1 MKKRFLSLLLAL
13 SLTAVLAAPVLA
25 ADTAATIRLSKTT
38 GTVSV
43 SKSSGKSLTLL
54 SNMRLYNGY
63 HVATSAKSYAW
74 MNLDDAKLVK
84 EDASSEVEV
93 RKNGKKLEV
102 NLISGKIF
110 FDVTEKL
117 DDDESLNIST
127 STMIA
132 GIRGT
137 AGYVEVLDRWTT
149 GLTVLEGVVQCS
161 VADPVTGQVKTEDV
175 RGGETVWGVVY
186 PQEQAGDKCDI
197 VRREWTVEGTPGFVL
212 WDVVRDMDLCDR
224 IQADTGVDIPLELAK
239 EAGGDPSGREPDRQ
253 TATPEVLDEIK
264 QRLERDETDLQQR
277 QEQVDTALRE
287 QDAGGSPDKVFVQNP
302 ASNNNS
308 GSGSSS
314 APSESTVT
322 LTMPVTDMDVQQ
334 ALNRPATQ
342 RVVVVP
348 GASSAPLDIG
358 INMTVDSGKTLTL
371 NSGVPAQVLGSLTVN
386 GTADLGDDL
395 TNNGT
400 VTVNS
405 ANTLRVAGSLTN
417 NHTMIVTATGRS
429 ITEGTFTNSAG
440 AALDLTDGARVL
452 AGHFALTAPVEG
464 WSVSGT
470 QSDGYYHLVQSAT
483 VGDFTVTGGKLDT
496 DYSYAGGVLTVKTAT
511 PLTVSSNAETQD
523 TIFVAKDIN
532 ADITL
537 AGVNINVGDI
547 WGGTENKKTAFQV
560 EKDSSGHV
568 KVTLAGG
575 TTNSLTSGTGHSGLE
590 MDSSTGTLTIEGPG
604 ALTAQGSMGSGS
616 GIGGS
621 YEGAGACTI
630 IINGGDI
637 TAIGATQ
644 SMNGGYQGFG
654 GAGIGTAHGNATV
667 TINGG
672 NITAYGEKAN
682 VSGGSYGSVGIGTA
696 YGKTASVTINGGT
709 VNAFG
714 QVGIG
719 NYNTFEY
726 GTSASITM
734 TGGAVNATG
743 KMVGIGCT
751 DQYNGGRVVSSKV
764 TISGDAN
771 VTAINEDANGSAIG
785 ASSTSSIAGTASV
798 RGKPQKL
805 ITPVPDGW
813 AVSGPDASGYYT
825 LVSSTMPL
833 TDDEVQA
840 LLNGADNITIK
851 ANADASKNTLTID
864 SGLTVAAGKTL
875 TLEPGI
881 DIEMQASRNIE
892 IGGTM
897 TANSIHDVSAMV
909 TVNDGAS
916 LRLLGDLT
924 GNAAV
929 LRVAATGSAIIDG
942 VLNLGATPRM
952 LLQAKPGATVKAKTA
967 YGSSWETYWSW
978 SAAAADGYR
987 TYTYTPP
994 PFSVTFNAAGGTFS
1008 DGGNEKTVQT
1018 GDDGIVLAADWPTP
1032 ARTGYAFVGWFT
1044 NSGSSGT
1051 ERETDYAFVEDTTLY
1066 AHWSNFWS
1074 YDEATKTLTIFS
1086 NGTFESTPP
1095 WDSLKSDITTV
1106 TIKSGVTSIEDSAFL
1121 DCANLT
1127 SVTIPDSVTSI
1138 GMAAF
1143 RGCTSLTGVTIP
1155 DGVTSIGMSAFQD
1168 CSALA
1173 SVTIPNSVTS
1183 IGYSAFRDCDNLTD
1197 VTIPSSVKTIGG
1209 SVFNSCDNLTRVEIQ
1224 GGITNIGDYTF
1235 YYCEKLASVTIPNSV
1250 TTIGE
1255 GAFGMCS
1262 SLTNLTIPQ
1271 NVTTIRNNAFESCLK
1286 LTNIEIP
1293 SGVTSIEQKVFSG
1306 CSALTSVTIPNGVT
1320 SVGKGAFS
1328 YCSALTNVTIP
1339 NSVTTIEES
1348 AFEFCTSL
1356 TDITV
1361 PSTVLSIGGE
1371 TFANCTEL
1379 QSAAMNCGITTL
1391 PTGIFRNCTSLKNV
1405 TFPSSLKI
1413 INTETFAEC
1422 TGLTE
1427 IDLPEGLTTINGDSF
1442 QGCTSLAKV
1451 KLPSTVTTVARTAF
1465 NKDQN
1470 IEFTYAG
1477 DDTAWT
1483 SLMKDSEGTI
1493 GGSGWTVHCTD
1504 GDGTYTETGWTFN
1517 ATP

>member
-1 MKKRFLSLLLAL
+1 MKKRFLSLLLTL
-13 SLTAVLAAPVLA
+13 SLTAGLMAPALA

-43 SKSSGKSLTLL
+43 SKSSGKSVTLL

-63 HVATSAKSYAW
+63 HVATAAKSYAW

-102 NLISGKIF
+102 NIISGKVF

-127 STMIA
+127 STMIV

-149 GLTVLEGVVQCS
+149 ELTVLEGVVQCS

-277 QEQVDTALRE
+277 QEQVDAALRE

-302 ASNNNS
+302 ASNSGGGSSGGGSS
-308 GSGSSS
+308 GSG
-314 APSESTVT
+314 VVR
-322 LTMPVTDMDVQQ
+322 LTMPVTDMMVQQ
-334 ALNRPATQ
+334 ELDKPSTRQ
-342 RVVVVP
+342 VVVSP
-348 GASSAPLDIG
+348 GTTGSSTLDIG
-358 INMTVDSGKTLTL
+358 INMRVDAGKTLTL
-371 NSGVPAQVLGSLTVN
+371 ESGVPAQVQGSLTVD
-386 GTADLGDDL
+386 GTADLKDSLVNQAG
-395 TNNGT
+395 GT

-405 ANTLRVAGSLTN
+405 SNTLRVGGNFTSQGTF
-417 NHTMIVTATGRS
+417 TVTATGRA
-429 ITEGTFTNSAG
+429 IVDGFFDWGNANTFRLTPG
-440 AALDLTDGARVL
+440 AKVL
-452 AGHFALTAPVEG
+452 AKDYTKTVLPPANWT
-464 WSVSGT
+464 W
-470 QSDGYYHLVQSAT
+470 SAT
-483 VGDFTVTGGKLDT
+483 
-496 DYSYAGGVLTVKTAT
+496 A
-511 PLTVSSNAETQD
+511 
-523 TIFVAKDIN
+523 
-532 ADITL
+532 
-537 AGVNINVGDI
+537 
-547 WGGTENKKTAFQV
+547 
-560 EKDSSGHV
+560 
-568 KVTLAGG
+568 
-575 TTNSLTSGTGHSGLE
+575 
-590 MDSSTGTLTIEGPG
+590 
-604 ALTAQGSMGSGS
+604 
-616 GIGGS
+616 
-621 YEGAGACTI
+621 
-630 IINGGDI
+630 
-637 TAIGATQ
+637 
-644 SMNGGYQGFG
+644 
-654 GAGIGTAHGNATV
+654 
-667 TINGG
+667 
-672 NITAYGEKAN
+672 
-682 VSGGSYGSVGIGTA
+682 
-696 YGKTASVTINGGT
+696 
-709 VNAFG
+709 
-714 QVGIG
+714 
-719 NYNTFEY
+719 
-726 GTSASITM
+726 
-734 TGGAVNATG
+734 
-743 KMVGIGCT
+743 
-751 DQYNGGRVVSSKV
+751 
-764 TISGDAN
+764 
-771 VTAINEDANGSAIG
+771 
-785 ASSTSSIAGTASV
+785 
-798 RGKPQKL
+798 
-805 ITPVPDGW
+805 
-813 AVSGPDASGYYT
+813 DASGYYT

-1138 GMAAF
+1138 GMDAF

-1391 PTGIFRNCTSLKNV
+1391 PTGAFRNCTSLKNV
-1405 TFPSSLKI
+1405 TFPSSLEI
-1413 INTETFAEC
+1413 IDSETFAEC

-1465 NKDQN
+1465 NEGRKID
-1470 IEFTYAG
+1470 FTYNG
-1477 DDTAWT
+1477 LFSAWT
-1483 SLMKDSEGTI
+1483 GLMEDSEGTI